1 MLRINSRLQI
11 PLSEIRFSYA
21 RSSGPGGQNVN
32 KVSSKVIL
40 RWFPSCLSEVELGRL
55 ISEFPRFWST
65 KTCEVVIASQRQRDA
80 IQNKSD
86 CLKKFVEVIKEVVK
100 IPKKR
105 IPTKPTK
112 NSIKRRIENKIK
124 NSIKKQNRKQIENF

>member
-1 MLRINSRLQI
+1 MLYINSRLQI
-11 PLSEIRFSYA
+11 PIDEIRYSYA

-40 RWFPSCLSEVELGRL
+40 RWTASRLSDLEVECLAAK
-55 ISEFPRFWST
+55 FPRFWSA
-65 KTCEVVIASQRQRDA
+65 KNHEVIITSQRQRDSTL
-80 IQNKSD
+80 NKKD
-86 CLKKFVEVIKEVVK
+86 CLEKFIKIIKDAAK

-112 NSIKRRIENKIK
+112 NSIKKRLENKAK
-124 NSIKKQNRKQIENF
+124 NAIKKQNRKILE